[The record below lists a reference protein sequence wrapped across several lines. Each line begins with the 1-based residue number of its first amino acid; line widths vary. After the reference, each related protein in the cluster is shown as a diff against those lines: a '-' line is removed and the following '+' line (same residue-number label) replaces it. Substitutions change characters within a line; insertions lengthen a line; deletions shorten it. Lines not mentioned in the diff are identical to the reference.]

1 VLGLLRTLNETLGKT
16 VLMVTHDPHAAEA
29 AKVRRRLDKGSSR
42 DARRP
47 LGAQRLP
54 AQQDPRF
61 PHRSGGRDH
70 HGCLPL
76 PANGAHRLVRE
87 QRGVLGRPHRHPNA
101 ISLTQSLPLAY
112 SDRIAQIPG
121 VTRLTWSNWFGGIY
135 KDRKNFFAQFAIDAA
150 SALEVFDI
158 RFVQGDKA
166 NFLGDRNACIVG
178 KGLAEKFGWKV
189 GDTVPLFSEIY
200 PGDWKFRI
208 AGVVEGA
215 DDASIANTMYFHWAR
230 LNEGLPDRIKNS
242 VGVFTMK
249 VANADDSPRVIRDVD
264 ALFANSEAETHTET
278 EKAFRLQFVTGSSAI
293 LTALQV
299 VSAVIL
305 VIMALILGTRW
316 RWGFG
321 SAPESW
327 ASCAPSVSCPRTSGP
342 SPSAKGPCWAP
353 SVASSG
359 AFSPSR
365 CCAGSAG
372 QPPASAS
379 SPTSRTR
386 FRRRP

>member
-1 VLGLLRTLNETLGKT
+1 MTLAGLSVRNAFLRNKTRAFLTVLGVVITTVAFLFLRT
-16 VLMVTHDPHAAEA
+16 VLTAWYASSEASSADRIVT
-29 AKVRRRLDKGSSR
+29 R
-42 DARRP
+42 
-47 LGAQRLP
+47 
-54 AQQDPRF
+54 
-61 PHRSGGRDH
+61 
-70 HGCLPL
+70 
-76 PANGAHRLVRE
+76 
-87 QRGVLGRPHRHPNA
+87 NA

-112 SDRIAQIPG
+112 SDRIAQVPG

-135 KDRKNFFAQFAIDAA
+135 KDRKNFFAQFAIDPV

-158 RFVQGDKA
+158 RFVQGNKTD
-166 NFLGDRNACIVG
+166 FLGDRNACIVG

-208 AGVVEGA
+208 AGVIEGA

-249 VANADDSPRVIRDVD
+249 VANANDSPRVIRDVD

-305 VIMALILGTRW
+305 VIMALILGNTMAMGLRE
-316 RWGFG
+316 RTGELGVMRAIGFLPKDVQALAFREG
-321 SAPESW
+321 AMLGALGGIVGCLLAQPVLRGVGRAA
-327 ASCAPSVSCPRTSGP
+327 ASIGFLSNVSYTLST
-342 SPSAKGPCWAP
+342 AAMT
-353 SVASSG
+353 VAIAALIG
-359 AFSPSR
+359 A
-365 CCAGSAG
+365 A
-372 QPPASAS
+372 ASAL
-379 SPTSRTR
+379 PAVQVARMEIVNAL
-386 FRRRP
+386 RRQE

>member
-1 VLGLLRTLNETLGKT
+1 MTLAGLSVRNAFLRNKTRAFLTVLGVVITTVAFLFLRT
-16 VLMVTHDPHAAEA
+16 VLTAWYASSEASSADRIVT
-29 AKVRRRLDKGSSR
+29 R
-42 DARRP
+42 
-47 LGAQRLP
+47 
-54 AQQDPRF
+54 
-61 PHRSGGRDH
+61 
-70 HGCLPL
+70 
-76 PANGAHRLVRE
+76 
-87 QRGVLGRPHRHPNA
+87 NA

-112 SDRIAQIPG
+112 SDRIAQVPG

-135 KDRKNFFAQFAIDAA
+135 KDRKNFFAQFAIDPV

-166 NFLGDRNACIVG
+166 DFLGDRNACIVG

-189 GDTVPLFSEIY
+189 GDAVPLFSEIY

-208 AGVVEGA
+208 AGVIEGA

-249 VANADDSPRVIRDVD
+249 VANANDSPRVIRDLD

-305 VIMALILGTRW
+305 VIMALILGNTMAMGLRE
-316 RWGFG
+316 RTGELGVMRAIGFLPKDVRALALREG
-321 SAPESW
+321 AMLGALGGIVGCLLAQPVLRGVGRAA
-327 ASCAPSVSCPRTSGP
+327 ASIGFLSNVSYTLPT
-342 SPSAKGPCWAP
+342 AAMT
-353 SVASSG
+353 VAIAALIG
-359 AFSPSR
+359 A
-365 CCAGSAG
+365 A
-372 QPPASAS
+372 ASAL
-379 SPTSRTR
+379 PAIQAARMEIVNAL
-386 FRRRP
+386 RRQE

>member
-1 VLGLLRTLNETLGKT
+1 VTLAGLSVRNAFLRNKTRAFLTVLGVVITTVAFLFLRT
-16 VLMVTHDPHAAEA
+16 VLTAWYASSEASSADRIVT
-29 AKVRRRLDKGSSR
+29 R
-42 DARRP
+42 
-47 LGAQRLP
+47 
-54 AQQDPRF
+54 
-61 PHRSGGRDH
+61 
-70 HGCLPL
+70 
-76 PANGAHRLVRE
+76 
-87 QRGVLGRPHRHPNA
+87 NA

-112 SDRIAQIPG
+112 SDRIAQVPG

-135 KDRKNFFAQFAIDAA
+135 KDRKNFFAQFAIDPV

-158 RFVQGDKA
+158 RFVQGNKTD
-166 NFLGDRNACIVG
+166 FLGDRNACIVG

-208 AGVVEGA
+208 AGVIEGA

-230 LNEGLPDRIKNS
+230 LNEGLPARIKNS

-249 VANADDSPRVIRDVD
+249 VANANDSPRVIRDVD

-305 VIMALILGTRW
+305 VIMALILGNTMAMGLRE
-316 RWGFG
+316 RTGELGVMRAIGFLPKDVQALAFREG
-321 SAPESW
+321 AMLGALGGIVGCLLAQPVLRGVGRAA
-327 ASCAPSVSCPRTSGP
+327 ASIGFLSNVSYTLST
-342 SPSAKGPCWAP
+342 AAMT
-353 SVASSG
+353 VAIAALIG
-359 AFSPSR
+359 A
-365 CCAGSAG
+365 A
-372 QPPASAS
+372 ASAL
-379 SPTSRTR
+379 PAVQAARMEIVNAL
-386 FRRRP
+386 RRQE

>member
-1 VLGLLRTLNETLGKT
+1 MTLAGLALRNAFLRNKTRAFLTVLGVVITTVAFLFLRT
-16 VLMVTHDPHAAEA
+16 VLTAWYASSEASSADRIVT
-29 AKVRRRLDKGSSR
+29 R
-42 DARRP
+42 
-47 LGAQRLP
+47 
-54 AQQDPRF
+54 
-61 PHRSGGRDH
+61 
-70 HGCLPL
+70 
-76 PANGAHRLVRE
+76 
-87 QRGVLGRPHRHPNA
+87 NA

-112 SDRIAQIPG
+112 SDRIAQVPG

-135 KDRKNFFAQFAIDAA
+135 KDRKNFFAQFAIDPV

-158 RFVQGDKA
+158 RFVQGNKTD
-166 NFLGDRNACIVG
+166 FLGDRNACIVG

-208 AGVVEGA
+208 AGVIEGA

-249 VANADDSPRVIRDVD
+249 VANANDSPRVIRDVD

-305 VIMALILGTRW
+305 VIMALILGNTMAMGLRE
-316 RWGFG
+316 RTGELGVMRAIGFLPKDVQALAFREG
-321 SAPESW
+321 AMLGALGGIVGCLLAQPVLRGVGRAA
-327 ASCAPSVSCPRTSGP
+327 ASIGFLSNVSYTLST
-342 SPSAKGPCWAP
+342 AAMT
-353 SVASSG
+353 VAIAALIG
-359 AFSPSR
+359 A
-365 CCAGSAG
+365 A
-372 QPPASAS
+372 ASAL
-379 SPTSRTR
+379 PAVQAARMEIVNAL
-386 FRRRP
+386 RRQE

>member
-1 VLGLLRTLNETLGKT
+1 VTLAGLSVRNAFLRNKTRAFLTVLGVVITTVAFLFLRT
-16 VLMVTHDPHAAEA
+16 VLTAWYASSEASSADRIVT
-29 AKVRRRLDKGSSR
+29 R
-42 DARRP
+42 
-47 LGAQRLP
+47 
-54 AQQDPRF
+54 
-61 PHRSGGRDH
+61 
-70 HGCLPL
+70 
-76 PANGAHRLVRE
+76 
-87 QRGVLGRPHRHPNA
+87 NA

-112 SDRIAQIPG
+112 SDRIAQVPG

-135 KDRKNFFAQFAIDAA
+135 KDRKNFFAQFAIDPV

-158 RFVQGDKA
+158 RFVQGNKTD
-166 NFLGDRNACIVG
+166 FLGDRNACIVG

-208 AGVVEGA
+208 AGVIEGA

-249 VANADDSPRVIRDVD
+249 VANANDSPRVIRDVD

-305 VIMALILGTRW
+305 VIMALILGNTMAMGLRE
-316 RWGFG
+316 RTGELGVMRAIGFLPKDVRALAFREG
-321 SAPESW
+321 AMLGALGGIVGCLLAQPVLRGVGRMA
-327 ASCAPSVSCPRTSGP
+327 ASIGFLSNVSYTLPT
-342 SPSAKGPCWAP
+342 AAMT
-353 SVASSG
+353 VAIAALIG
-359 AFSPSR
+359 A
-365 CCAGSAG
+365 A
-372 QPPASAS
+372 ASAL
-379 SPTSRTR
+379 PAVQAARMEIVNAL
-386 FRRRP
+386 RRQE

>member
-1 VLGLLRTLNETLGKT
+1 VTLAGLSVRNAFLRNKTRAFLTVLGVVITTVAFLFLRT
-16 VLMVTHDPHAAEA
+16 VLTAWYASSEASSADRIVT
-29 AKVRRRLDKGSSR
+29 R
-42 DARRP
+42 
-47 LGAQRLP
+47 
-54 AQQDPRF
+54 
-61 PHRSGGRDH
+61 
-70 HGCLPL
+70 
-76 PANGAHRLVRE
+76 
-87 QRGVLGRPHRHPNA
+87 NA

-112 SDRIAQIPG
+112 SDRIAQVPG

-135 KDRKNFFAQFAIDAA
+135 KDRKNFFAQFAIDPL

-158 RFVQGDKA
+158 RFVQGNKTD
-166 NFLGDRNACIVG
+166 FLGDRNACIVG

-208 AGVVEGA
+208 AGVIEGA

-249 VANADDSPRVIRDVD
+249 VANANDSPRVIRDVD

-305 VIMALILGTRW
+305 VIMALILGNTMAMGLRE
-316 RWGFG
+316 RTGELGVMRAIGFLPKDVRALALREG
-321 SAPESW
+321 AMLGALGGIVGCLLAQPVLRGVGRAA
-327 ASCAPSVSCPRTSGP
+327 ASIGFLSNVSYTLST
-342 SPSAKGPCWAP
+342 AAMT
-353 SVASSG
+353 VAIAALIG
-359 AFSPSR
+359 A
-365 CCAGSAG
+365 A
-372 QPPASAS
+372 ASAL
-379 SPTSRTR
+379 PAVQAARMEIVNAL
-386 FRRRP
+386 RRQE

>member
-1 VLGLLRTLNETLGKT
+1 VTLAGLSVRNAFLRNKTRAFLTVLGVVITTVAFLFLRT
-16 VLMVTHDPHAAEA
+16 VLTAWYASSEASSADRIVT
-29 AKVRRRLDKGSSR
+29 R
-42 DARRP
+42 
-47 LGAQRLP
+47 
-54 AQQDPRF
+54 
-61 PHRSGGRDH
+61 
-70 HGCLPL
+70 
-76 PANGAHRLVRE
+76 
-87 QRGVLGRPHRHPNA
+87 NA

-112 SDRIAQIPG
+112 SDRIAQVPG

-135 KDRKNFFAQFAIDAA
+135 KDRKNFFAQFAIDPV

-158 RFVQGDKA
+158 RFVQGNKTD
-166 NFLGDRNACIVG
+166 FLGDRNACIVG

-208 AGVVEGA
+208 AGVIEGA

-249 VANADDSPRVIRDVD
+249 VANANDSPRVIRDVD

-305 VIMALILGTRW
+305 VIMALILGNTMAMGLRE
-316 RWGFG
+316 RTGELGVMRAIGFLPKDVRALAFREG
-321 SAPESW
+321 AMLGALGGIVGCLLAQPVLRGVGRAA
-327 ASCAPSVSCPRTSGP
+327 ASIGFLSNVSYTLPT
-342 SPSAKGPCWAP
+342 AALT
-353 SVASSG
+353 VAIAALIG
-359 AFSPSR
+359 A
-365 CCAGSAG
+365 A
-372 QPPASAS
+372 ASAL
-379 SPTSRTR
+379 PAVQAARMEIVNAL
-386 FRRRP
+386 RRQE